1 MIKGILEPTE
11 FDLAS
16 VDVGEKKPETKGYL
30 NIFGRGCVSLASMP
44 LVTSLASTVMSALI
58 SCSTRLD
65 VSVTFTGLP
74 SLKGEGELNFPS
86 LKGEGELNSG

>member
-1 MIKGILEPTE
+1 MLLLFQFDQGDTRTHE
-11 FDLAS
+11 FDLDS
-16 VDVGEKKPETKGYL
+16 VDVGKQPERKDYL

-74 SLKGEGELNFPS
+74 SLKGE
-86 LKGEGELNSG
+86 LNSG

>member
-1 MIKGILEPTE
+1 MCFNLIKGILEPTE
-11 FDLAS
+11 FDLDS
-16 VDVGEKKPETKGYL
+16 DDVGKQPETKDYL

-74 SLKGEGELNFPS
+74 SLKGEGELN
-86 LKGEGELNSG
+86 SG